1 MNIKPIKTEQD
12 YRQAMADIDKLWGAK
27 IGTPKGDHLDVL
39 LVLVDD
45 YENKHHRIDAPDP
58 VDAILFRMGQL
69 GLQRSDLEPYI
80 GQKGRVSEVL
90 NHKRPLSLNM
100 IRKLHMGL
108 KIPLESL
115 VY

>member
-1 MNIKPIKTEQD
+1 MNVKPIKTEAD
-12 YRQAMADIDKLWGAK
+12 YNAALKRLGEIFDAKLGSPESDELE
-27 IGTPKGDHLDVL
+27 ILGLM
-39 LVLVDD
+39 VDD
-45 YENKHHRIDAPDP
+45 YENKHYQIDAPDP
-58 VDAILFRMGQL
+58 VDAILFRMEPL

-100 IRKLHMGL
+100 IRKLHTGL

-115 VY
+115 VF